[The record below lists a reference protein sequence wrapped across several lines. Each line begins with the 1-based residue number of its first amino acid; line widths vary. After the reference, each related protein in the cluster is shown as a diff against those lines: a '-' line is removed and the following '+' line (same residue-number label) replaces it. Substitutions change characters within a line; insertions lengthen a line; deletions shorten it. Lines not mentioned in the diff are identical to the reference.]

1 MNEQQGLDKI
11 RTWRRLN
18 GVNKKAQLTTYG
30 LLIRSQETGRSVLE
44 IAVYGLV
51 ALSTLISIWQ
61 FAQQASALEVNRA
74 AGPTAAAMVAVSEPV
89 RS

>member
-1 MNEQQGLDKI
+1 M
-11 RTWRRLN
+11 RTWRRLKD
-18 GVNKKAQLTTYG
+18 VNKKAQSTTYA
-30 LLIRSQETGRSVLE
+30 LLIRSQEKGRSALE

-51 ALSTLISIWQ
+51 ALSTVISIWQ

-74 AGPTAAAMVAVSEPV
+74 AGPTRAAMVTLSESV